1 MPFVNSGGIF
11 GTFSNFFRGDFVTV
25 YERRNKILE
34 YLKINRI
41 SNVDELSKLVW
52 SSPSSVRRDIK
63 ALETQGLVT
72 QIYGGVMLPEYQNS
86 VIPLNMR
93 DSAYSAE
100 KEQIAEQ
107 ASKLIF
113 DGATV
118 MMDGSSTVRRI
129 MKYISGVKDLKIITN
144 NLKILSDFESPDVKI
159 YCTGGLYNAKSNI
172 FIGSAAENFIRGAHA
187 DILFFSSRAVSND
200 GVISDVSEEEISLR
214 RVMFA
219 HSQKKV
225 FLCDSSK
232 VGDRKTF
239 TLCHVREV
247 DHVISDKPLPWEN

>member
-1 MPFVNSGGIF
+1 M
-11 GTFSNFFRGDFVTV
+11 TV

-34 YLKINRI
+34 YLKNNRF

-63 ALETQGLVT
+63 ALEAQGLVKA
-72 QIYGGVMLPEYQNS
+72 IYGGVMLPEYQNS

-100 KEQIAEQ
+100 KEKIAEE
-107 ASKLIF
+107 AAELVF

-129 MKYISGVKDLKIITN
+129 MKYISGFKDLKIITN
-144 NLKILSDFESPDVKI
+144 NLKILSDFVGSDVKI
-159 YCTGGLYNAKSNI
+159 YCTGGLYNAESNI
-172 FIGSAAENFIRGAHA
+172 FIGSAAENFIRTVHA

-214 RVMFA
+214 RAMLE

-247 DHVISDKPLPWEN
+247 DRVISDKPLPWEN